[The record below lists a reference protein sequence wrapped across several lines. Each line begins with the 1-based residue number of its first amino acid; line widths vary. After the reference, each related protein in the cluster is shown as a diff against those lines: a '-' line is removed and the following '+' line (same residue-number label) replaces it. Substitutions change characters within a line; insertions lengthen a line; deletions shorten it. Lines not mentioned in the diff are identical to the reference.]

1 MGWNGIWLLGII
13 ASGGAGFLALML
25 VSGQPGENEY
35 GPNPLEEDG

>member
-35 GPNPLEEDG
+35 GPDPLEEDG